1 MASNNLPTKDSK
13 RTGVTIRQFKHGSV
27 IQIDFMYKGVR
38 CREII
43 RKKPTSKN
51 LEEAERHRSSVIS
64 EIDLKGEFFNYAKYF
79 PDSPKV
85 KIFCKNKEIKSNLMS
100 ELLNQQLDNF
110 ELLQKNGKMSISTLV
125 GYKKIIS
132 NQLLPYFGE
141 CRVQDLKP
149 LDIKKW
155 IIGQGVSAKT
165 MRNRISLLKIV
176 LDEAKNDEF
185 IEKNPLDQLAL
196 ARLLDTATTESDYVV
211 EPFNEQEKQAIIDTA
226 TGQIKNL
233 FQFNLWAGLRTSELL
248 ALSWDNIDFENG
260 IIHITKAKVE
270 NTEKTTKTKAG
281 IRKILMLPQ
290 AREALERQ
298 LQYRNECEYV
308 FQNPNT
314 NKQWANST
322 KIGEIWRKTLDNANV
337 KYRNSYQMRH
347 TYASTLLS
355 NNENIFWV
363 ATQMGHEN
371 TEMIFKHYGKW
382 IPENQKNGYTLV
394 GKY

>member
-1 MASNNLPTKDSK
+1 MTSNNLPN
-13 RTGVTIRQFKHGSV
+13 GVSVRQFKHGSV

-38 CREII
+38 CRETI
-43 RKKPTSKN
+43 REEPIAKN
-51 LEEAERHRSSVIS
+51 IKRAESLRKSVLA
-64 EIDLKGEFFNYAKYF
+64 EIDRRGEYFNYAEFF

-100 ELLNQQLDNF
+100 DLLNQQLANF
-110 ELLQKNGKMSISTLV
+110 ELLQKNGKISISTLV
-125 GYKKIIS
+125 GYKKIIL
-132 NQLLPYFGE
+132 NQLLPYF
-141 CRVQDLKP
+141 RKYKVQDLKP
-149 LDIKKW
+149 LDIKDW
-155 IIGQGVSAKT
+155 ITGQGVSTKT

-176 LDEAKNDEF
+176 LDDAKNYEY
-185 IEKNPLDQLAL
+185 IEKNPLDQISL
-196 ARLLDTATTESDYVV
+196 ARLLDTTTTESDYVV
-211 EPFNEQEKQAIIDTA
+211 EPFTELEKQAIINTA

-290 AREALERQ
+290 AREALESQ
-298 LQYRNECEYV
+298 LQYKNECEYI

-363 ATQMGHEN
+363 ATQLGHEN

>member
-1 MASNNLPTKDSK
+1 MTSNNLPN
-13 RTGVTIRQFKHGSV
+13 GVSVRQFKHGSV

-38 CREII
+38 CRETI
-43 RKKPTSKN
+43 REEPTSKN
-51 LEEAERHRSSVIS
+51 LKEAEKLRNSIITD
-64 EIDLKGEFFNYAKYF
+64 IDRKGEYFNYADFF
-79 PDSPKV
+79 PYSPKV

-100 ELLNQQLDNF
+100 DLLNQQLANF
-110 ELLQKNGKMSISTLV
+110 ELLQKNGKISISTLV
-125 GYKKIIS
+125 GYKKIIL
-132 NQLLPYFGE
+132 NQLLPYF
-141 CRVQDLKP
+141 RKYKVQDLKP
-149 LDIKKW
+149 LDIKDW
-155 IIGQGVSAKT
+155 IIGQGVSTKT

-176 LDEAKNDEF
+176 LDDAKNYEY
-185 IEKNPLDQLAL
+185 IEKNPLDQISL
-196 ARLLDTATTESDYVV
+196 ARLLDTTTTESDYVV
-211 EPFNEQEKQAIIDTA
+211 EPFTELEKQAIINTA

-290 AREALERQ
+290 AREALESQ
-298 LQYRNECEYV
+298 LQYKNECEYV

-363 ATQMGHEN
+363 ATQLGHEN